1 MLVGAGGNDGGF
13 SMDWSL
19 AELLVLTTLAL
30 IATCAAVADGSVVF
44 TVIFAISSGVGGFEV
59 IRRSVEWD

>member
-1 MLVGAGGNDGGF
+1 
-13 SMDWSL
+13 MDWSL